1 LKVSEA
7 DFLKQHRESWT
18 ARRARE
24 FSVINIHAMEIPAP
38 PERIFSELG
47 APGLLLPAR
56 RWKLLFGVRRA
67 IGKVCGW
74 DRGMVSHPPQALEAG
89 KHFAFFA
96 IEWVDAPRE
105 AGMGVKN
112 RLTSALMCW
121 VLDEIPQGTKVF
133 NVTLANFVGWQGRS
147 YWRVIRPFHDGLIED
162 SLKELA
168 RRVASRTTSQPA

>member
-1 LKVSEA
+1 MKVSGST
-7 DFLKQHRESWT
+7 FLLQHRESWT
-18 ARRARE
+18 ARRAPE
-24 FSVINIHAMEIPAP
+24 FSVVNIHAMEIPAP
-38 PERIFSELG
+38 RERIFAELG

-56 RWKLLFGVRRA
+56 RWKILFSVRLA
-67 IGKVCGW
+67 IGKLCGW
-74 DRGMVSHPPQALEAG
+74 DRGVVSHPPQALEVG

-121 VLDEIPQGTKVF
+121 VLEEIPRGTRVF
-133 NVTLANFVGWQGRS
+133 NITLANFAGWQGRN

-162 SLKELA
+162 SLKELG
-168 RRVASRTTSQPA
+168 RRVASRLAISSN